1 MKCKARSRQ
10 STEFSAFRRKGASM
24 KLYGLKNCDTC
35 RKALK
40 ALPQAQLVDV
50 RTDGVGAD
58 VLARAL
64 AQFGAALVNTRS
76 TTWRAL
82 DAGARAQPPLALLQ
96 AHPSLLKRPLIET
109 ADGTLY
115 LGWGKAEQAALA

>member
-1 MKCKARSRQ
+1 
-10 STEFSAFRRKGASM
+10 M

-82 DAGARAQPPLALLQ
+82 DAGARAQPPPGAL
-96 AHPSLLKRPLIET
+96 RPLCVRSDRSAGGQCSRQPAVAAAT
-109 ADGTLY
+109 AKRGTD
-115 LGWGKAEQAALA
+115 

>member
-1 MKCKARSRQ
+1 
-10 STEFSAFRRKGASM
+10 M

-96 AHPSLLKRPLIET
+96 AQPSLMKRPLIET

>member
-1 MKCKARSRQ
+1 
-10 STEFSAFRRKGASM
+10 M

-82 DAGARAQPPLALLQ
+82 DVGARAQPPLALLQ
-96 AHPSLLKRPLIET
+96 AHPSLMKRPLIET